1 MRQVTVSRCGGLSTE
16 SWPLFLLYKV
26 AEFFWNPSV
35 GKYRRCNISVI
46 LHWPFLLQAHV
57 DIKFISKEDRDGGQ
71 HCCGKLMKVL
81 IMFPGI
87 ELLYLRKRPS
97 SHSVG
102 FRRYPELIFCL
113 KLSYSLLYIPAGL
126 PGRRNSF
133 SAASVEPSPS
143 GDLMDSWSRWWWM
156 VLVMSWGLR
165 LD

>member
-1 MRQVTVSRCGGLSTE
+1 MSVPFFKRI
-16 SWPLFLLYKV
+16 LFVLHKV
-26 AEFFWNPSV
+26 AEFCWNPSV
-35 GKYRRCNISVI
+35 GRKCRWCNISVF
-46 LHWPFLLQAHV
+46 LHWSFLLQAHI
-57 DIKFISKEDRDGGQ
+57 DIKFISKEDRNGGQ
-71 HCCGKLMKVL
+71 HCSGKLLRVWL
-81 IMFPGI
+81 CFQ
-87 ELLYLRKRPS
+87 EYLLYLRKRPS
-97 SHSVG
+97 SHSGG